1 MSDAFRDEV
10 RAWLQ
15 AHCPPSMRVAP
26 PEISHLY
33 GGGRRAKA
41 WHPDQPA
48 WCASMASRGWTVP
61 EWPVEYGGA
70 GLSREQVA
78 ILREEMRRIGAQ
90 QPLFSFGISMLSPV
104 LFKFG
109 NDDQRRR
116 FLPDIARGALRWC
129 QGYSEPNSGSDLAS
143 LMTRAEDQGDHYLV
157 NGQKIWTSYGD
168 EADWMFCLVRTN
180 TSVPK
185 HEGISFVL
193 FDMNTPGVTVR
204 PIKLIS
210 GASPFCEVF
219 FENVRVA
226 KENRVG
232 EEGQGWAIATYLLS
246 HEREMISSLGKIRHD
261 TDPGRRALDI
271 IGTDESGRLRN
282 ASLRQTL
289 ARYQLDAA
297 AFRLWIEHG
306 ERHPS
311 ASAGMGAMSSA
322 VKYYGTEL
330 NKRRNE
336 LYLDIEGA
344 EALLWDARGPAGE
357 AWARNWLRSKGNSI
371 EGGTSEIQLNIIA
384 KRVLGLP

>member
-1 MSDAFRDEV
+1 
-10 RAWLQ
+10 
-15 AHCPPSMRVAP
+15 
-26 PEISHLY
+26 
-33 GGGRRAKA
+33 
-41 WHPDQPA
+41 
-48 WCASMASRGWTVP
+48 MASRGWTVP

-70 GLSREQVA
+70 GLSREQAA

-109 NDDQRRR
+109 TEDQRRR
-116 FLPDIARGALRWC
+116 FLPDIARGAIRWC

-143 LMTRAEDQGDHYLV
+143 LMTRAEDKGDHYLV

-193 FDMNTPGVTVR
+193 FDMTTPGVTVR

>member
-1 MSDAFRDEV
+1 
-10 RAWLQ
+10 
-15 AHCPPSMRVAP
+15 
-26 PEISHLY
+26 
-33 GGGRRAKA
+33 
-41 WHPDQPA
+41 
-48 WCASMASRGWTVP
+48 
-61 EWPVEYGGA
+61 
-70 GLSREQVA
+70 
-78 ILREEMRRIGAQ
+78 
-90 QPLFSFGISMLSPV
+90 
-104 LFKFG
+104 
-109 NDDQRRR
+109 
-116 FLPDIARGALRWC
+116 
-129 QGYSEPNSGSDLAS
+129 
-143 LMTRAEDQGDHYLV
+143 
-157 NGQKIWTSYGD
+157 
-168 EADWMFCLVRTN
+168 
-180 TSVPK
+180 
-185 HEGISFVL
+185 
-193 FDMNTPGVTVR
+193 MNTPGVTVR